1 MSKTCAFIPP
11 ALRDARVQKLK
22 AVLIENITSMLQNV
36 PPQKQSRQ
44 VVRQWLSEALER
56 VPVNVPAEVREQILD
71 SALADLV
78 GYGPLEWLLKEPDV
92 SEIMVNGPEAVF
104 IERGGE
110 LYETDVKFAD
120 DAHVL
125 RIIDRIVNP
134 LGRQVNADN
143 PTADARL
150 PDGSRVH
157 IVIPPVAIDG
167 PHITIRKFLKSS
179 MEMDDLIAFG
189 ALTPYMAKLLEA
201 CVVAR
206 LNVLVSGN
214 TSSGK
219 TTILNVLSSFIPE
232 HERIITIEDA
242 VELQLKQKHVVR
254 LETRLPNVDGG
265 GAVGVRDLVRNALR
279 MRPDRIVV
287 GEVRGAEAMD
297 MLQAMNTGHTGSLT
311 TLHANGPRDATAR
324 LETMAMMAGLDMP
337 LVAIRKQISS
347 AIDLIVH
354 LTRLQ
359 DGSRKIT
366 HITEVVGMEGDVI
379 TLMDIFKFEQTGIS
393 PDGKVLGTIRPTGI
407 RPQFS
412 PRLEVAGFKLGGE
425 IFGAGF

>member
-1 MSKTCAFIPP
+1 VSKIYSVIPP
-11 ALRDARVQKLK
+11 MLRDARIQKLK
-22 AVLIENITSMLQNV
+22 AVLIDNIARMLQDV
-36 PPQKQSRQ
+36 PARQ
-44 VVRQWLSEALER
+44 QNRPAVRQWLTEALER
-56 VPVNVPAEVREQILD
+56 MPGNVPAEIREQILD

-78 GYGPLEWLLKEPDV
+78 GYGPLEFLLKDPEI
-92 SEIMVNGPEAVF
+92 SEIMVNGPRAVF
-104 IERGGE
+104 MERGGE
-110 LYETDVKFAD
+110 LYETDVVFDD
-120 DAHVL
+120 DAHL
-125 RIIDRIVNP
+125 MRIIDRIVNP
-134 LGRQVNADN
+134 LGRQVNADH

-157 IVIPPVAIDG
+157 IIIPPVAIDG
-167 PHITIRKFLKSS
+167 PHITIRKFLKTR
-179 MEMDDLIAFG
+179 MTMDDLIALD

-206 LNVLVSGN
+206 LNILVSGN

-219 TTILNVLSSFIPE
+219 TTILNVLSGFIPE
-232 HERIITIEDA
+232 NERIITIEDA

-254 LETRLPNVDGG
+254 LETRLPNVDGL
-265 GAVGVRDLVRNALR
+265 GAVSVRDLVRNALR

-311 TLHANGPRDATAR
+311 TLHANSPRDATSR

-393 PDGKVLGTIRPTGI
+393 PAGKVLGQIRPTGI

-425 IFGAGF
+425 IFGAGI

>member
-1 MSKTCAFIPP
+1 MSKTCTFIPP

-22 AVLIENITSMLQNV
+22 AVLIENIANMLQNV
-36 PPQKQSRQ
+36 PPRQQSRQ
-44 VVRQWLSEALER
+44 AVRQWLSEALER
-56 VPVNVPAEVREQILD
+56 VPANVPAEVREQILD

-78 GYGPLEWLLKEPDV
+78 GYGPLEWLLKEPDI
-92 SEIMVNGPEAVF
+92 SEIMVNGPHAVF
-104 IERGGE
+104 MERGGE
-110 LYETDVKFAD
+110 LYETDVKFED
-120 DAHVL
+120 DAHVM

-134 LGRQVNADN
+134 LGRQVNADH

-167 PHITIRKFLKSS
+167 PHITIRKFLKTS
-179 MEMDDLIAFG
+179 MEIDDLIALD

-206 LNVLVSGN
+206 MNILVSGN

-254 LETRLPNVDGG
+254 LETRLPNLDGG

-337 LVAIRKQISS
+337 LAAIRKQISS

-359 DGSRKIT
+359 DGSRKVT

-393 PDGKVLGTIRPTGI
+393 PDGKVLGQIRPTGI